1 MRRGS
6 QLPWT
11 MLRATVAAIFVFVLA
26 PILITAAVSF
36 NGSQRSVFPPEG
48 FALRWWA
55 EAFSPRWLEPMWFSL
70 QLALLTALLCAAI
83 GTPLAFALVR
93 REFGG
98 KAVLEALV
106 LGPLILPTL
115 VTGIALLQFLHAV
128 GLGALVGFWGL
139 LIGHVVIS
147 LPFIVRT
154 VAISLRGMPASLE
167 SAAASLGA
175 PPLTVLGEV
184 TLPVVSGGLRLRAFL
199 HRRESLAVPRQ
210 PGRAAGDGRDP
221 RLPRIR
227 LRADP
232 CRGVHDQSR
241 HPSPRRGCAG
251 ALRADRRLPLCRKG
265 TARWLRH
272 CPRCA
277 SLGWN
282 AASAASLPWPA
293 SASTW
298 RRVSS

>member
-1 MRRGS
+1 
-6 QLPWT
+6 

-154 VAISLRGMPASLE
+154 VAISLRGMPPSLE

-175 PPLTVLGEV
+175 PPLTVLREV
-184 TLPVVSGGLRLRAFL
+184 TLPVVSGGVFAGAAFAFVHSFTDVNLSLFLASPGERPVTVAILAFL
-199 HRRESLAVPRQ
+199 EFGFAPTLAAVSMISLVIPLLVVAALERFVPI
-210 PGRAAGDGRDP
+210 GDFLYAEKGP
-221 RLPRIR
+221 R
-227 LRADP
+227 
-232 CRGVHDQSR
+232 G
-241 HPSPRRGCAG
+241 G
-251 ALRADRRLPLCRKG
+251 
-265 TARWLRH
+265 
-272 CPRCA
+272 
-277 SLGWN
+277 
-282 AASAASLPWPA
+282 
-293 SASTW
+293 
-298 RRVSS
+298 